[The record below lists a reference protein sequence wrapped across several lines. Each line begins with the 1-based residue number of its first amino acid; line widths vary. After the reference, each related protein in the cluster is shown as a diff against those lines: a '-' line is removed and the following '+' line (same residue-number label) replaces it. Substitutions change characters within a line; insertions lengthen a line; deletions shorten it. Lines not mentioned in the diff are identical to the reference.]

1 MRYQSVDEFR
11 AHVTKL
17 KGSDQAR
24 QRRLLCCCG
33 TGCLASGAAA
43 VAEATQ
49 KALAALPTDK
59 QAKLNLVMKK
69 TGCHGFCEKG
79 PLLVLMPEARGA
91 PADSLRGGGRPS
103 GPSQTIFYK
112 NVKPKDVPEV
122 IEKTVLGGRVIERLL
137 YRDPKTDKPVTH
149 YGEIDFYAKQTRVAM
164 RNIGLIDPANL
175 DDYLLRDGYQAL
187 GKVLSAMT
195 PEQVL
200 ATVEKA
206 KLRGR
211 GGGGFD
217 AGRKWRSCKSS
228 KVSDVRYV
236 ICNGDE
242 GDPGAFMDRSI
253 MEGDPHGVIEGMI
266 IGAYALEC
274 HEGYVYVRQEYPL
287 AVEHLQHAINDAR
300 ERGLL
305 GEKIL
310 GSDFSFDLTI
320 ARGGGA
326 FVCGE
331 SSALMR
337 SVEGKVGEPRAKY
350 VHATDRGLWDKPT
363 VLNNVETWVTVPRI
377 IEKGADWFCSIGTER
392 SKGTKAFALTGKVK
406 NTGLVEVE
414 MGTTMR
420 NIIFGPGGGM
430 LAEGERGRFKAVQ
443 TGGPSGG
450 CLPESHLDLPVDFD
464 SLTKAGSMMGS
475 GGMIVMDHST
485 CMVDVARYFL
495 SFLTDE
501 SCGKCVPCREGLWQ
515 MYRIV
520 SRICEGKG
528 TEPDLV
534 KIEDLSQAIELGS
547 LCALGKSGPTPV
559 LSTLRYFKDE
569 YLAHIQHHRCP
580 AGVCKALI
588 TYRID
593 GANCDGCGA
602 CLSACAQSFITGTP
616 KKGESFKI
624 DELRCDRC
632 GACAAVC
639 KRGAILVA

>member
-1 MRYQSVDEFR
+1 
-11 AHVTKL
+11 
-17 KGSDQAR
+17 
-24 QRRLLCCCG
+24 
-33 TGCLASGAAA
+33 
-43 VAEATQ
+43 
-49 KALAALPTDK
+49 
-59 QAKLNLVMKK
+59 
-69 TGCHGFCEKG
+69 
-79 PLLVLMPEARGA
+79 MPEA
-91 PADSLRGGGRPS
+91 
-103 GPSQTIFYK
+103 IFYK
-112 NVKPKDVPEV
+112 GVKPKDVPEI
-122 IEKTVLGGRVIERLL
+122 IERSLLKDEVIERLL
-137 YRDPKTDKPVTH
+137 YRDPENDKPVAR
-149 YGEIDFYAKQTRVAM
+149 YGDIDFYAKQTRVAM
-164 RNIGLIDPANL
+164 RNIGLIDPADL

-187 GKVLSAMT
+187 GKVLGGMT

-200 ATVEKA
+200 QTVERA
-206 KLRGR
+206 RLRGR

-228 KVSDVRYV
+228 TVSDVRYV

-266 IGAYALEC
+266 IGAYAVES
-274 HEGYVYVRQEYPL
+274 HEGFIYVRQEYPL
-287 AVEHLQHAINDAR
+287 AVEHLQRAIADAR
-300 ERGLL
+300 A
-305 GEKIL
+305 
-310 GSDFSFDLTI
+310 SDFSFDITI

-350 VHATDRGLWDKPT
+350 VHATDRGLWDRPT

-377 IEKGADWFCSIGTER
+377 IEKGAEWFCSIGTER
-392 SKGTKAFALTGKVK
+392 SRGTKAFALVGKVK
-406 NTGLVEVE
+406 NTGLVEVA

-420 NIIFGPGGGM
+420 DIIFGPGGGM

-450 CLPESHLDLPVDFD
+450 CLPESLLDLPVDFD

-520 SRICEGKG
+520 SRICEGGG
-528 TEPDLV
+528 TEADLL
-534 KIEDLSQAIELGS
+534 KIEDLSKAIELGS

-569 YLAHIQHHRCP
+569 YLAHIKEGRCP

-588 TYRID
+588 TYHID
-593 GANCDGCGA
+593 TAACDGCGA

-616 KKGESFKI
+616 KKGDTFKI

-639 KRGAILVA
+639 KRGAVQVA